1 MKKSLLF
8 GIFCA
13 SFALMSFTIES
24 TTGAATESVNLEL
37 AAPAPILHKSHS
49 AAAVD
54 NMAKC
59 PAVNQFGPCRVIN
72 GVNVRRGHCRR
83 ADRFFHV
90 LRSCASS

>member
-37 AAPAPILHKSHS
+37 AAPAPVLHKSHS
-49 AAAVD
+49 NAAIQ

-59 PAVNQFGPCRVIN
+59 PTANQFGPCKVIN
-72 GVNVRRGHCRR
+72 GRDMKRGHCRKNG
-83 ADRFFHV
+83 RFYHV
-90 LRSCASS
+90 LRACTVS